1 MPSWFTNDD
10 PRISYI
16 SDDSP
21 STADRGRWSVGTV
34 GKCRTLYDHTERH
47 MEVRPY
53 LFEPLDG
60 KLIIADLTAVEPG
73 ILAGMAATSF
83 AISPGTSRM
92 ISSCT
97 VPII

>member
-1 MPSWFTNDD
+1 
-10 PRISYI
+10 
-16 SDDSP
+16 
-21 STADRGRWSVGTV
+21 
-34 GKCRTLYDHTERH
+34 